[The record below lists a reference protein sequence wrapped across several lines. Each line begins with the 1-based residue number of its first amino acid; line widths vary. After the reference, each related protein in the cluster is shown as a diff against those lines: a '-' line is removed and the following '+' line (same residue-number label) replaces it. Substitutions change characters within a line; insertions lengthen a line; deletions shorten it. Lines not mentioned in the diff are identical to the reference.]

1 MSLFSNYPLVAA
13 FLGIIIAQTIKVP
26 IRFIIT
32 REFKPGLAF
41 STGGMPSSHTA
52 AVTALSTAIG
62 ITEGLQSPLFATACI
77 FGVIVMFDATGIR
90 RQAGEQ
96 AIIINQ
102 LIYDFQYLVDGT
114 KDWKDKKDE
123 EKRQELKEIMG
134 HQPVEVFVGALL
146 GISIAFILYQI
157 YI

>member
-1 MSLFSNYPLVAA
+1 SLFSNYTLVSAS
-13 FLGIIIAQTIKVP
+13 LGTIIAQTIQVP

-32 REFKPGLAF
+32 REFKTVLAF

-52 AVTALSTAIG
+52 AVTALSPAIG
-62 ITEGLQSPLFATACI
+62 ITEGLQCPLFAAACI

-102 LIYDFQYLVDGT
+102 LIYDF
-114 KDWKDKKDE
+114 
-123 EKRQELKEIMG
+123 
-134 HQPVEVFVGALL
+134 
-146 GISIAFILYQI
+146 
-157 YI
+157 